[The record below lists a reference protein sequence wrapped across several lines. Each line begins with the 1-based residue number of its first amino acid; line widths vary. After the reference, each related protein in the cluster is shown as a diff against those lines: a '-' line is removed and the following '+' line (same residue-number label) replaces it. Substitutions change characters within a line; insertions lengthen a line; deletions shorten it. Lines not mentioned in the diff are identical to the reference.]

1 MAGAAAVT
9 PNSSSKALR
18 NSLSSRTVMFLKTSR
33 SSVVFGV
40 AMALGPPV
48 AQSFGRGVGGELFG
62 GRFALGGFRLGGGR
76 FGFGGGSLGLGRG
89 SLSRRS
95 LLSLSGRSLSLSG
108 RSLNLSGRSL

>member
-62 GRFALGGFRLGGGR
+62 GRFALGGFRLGGFRLGGGR

-108 RSLNLSGRSL
+108 R